1 MHPPKPKIEFNK
13 LSTQLFITVILRES
27 PRHRRNSCFFSV
39 PQRFH
44 GGPWLGALRPLSP
57 VSKTGSTKI
66 GCKRRDDIAPRAP
79 LRTCPAGAG
88 SGRRRLASGPHN
100 GPSHLPRIDW
110 LSNPLSCSC

>member
-1 MHPPKPKIEFNK
+1 MHPPKPKIEFSK

-27 PRHRRNSCFFSV
+27 PRHRRNSCFLFV

-44 GGPWLGALRPLSP
+44 GGPWLVALRPLWP

-88 SGRRRLASGPHN
+88 SGRRRLASGPPN
-100 GPSHLPRIDW
+100 GPSHLSPRAW
-110 LSNPLSCSC
+110 LSSRLS